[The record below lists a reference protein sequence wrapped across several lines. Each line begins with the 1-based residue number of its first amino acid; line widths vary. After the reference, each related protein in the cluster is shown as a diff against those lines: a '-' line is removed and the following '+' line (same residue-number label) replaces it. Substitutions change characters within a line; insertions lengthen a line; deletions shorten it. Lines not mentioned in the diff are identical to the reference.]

1 MRFVPGPRIVTA
13 WPFAK
18 TVMAEGADR
27 IMISPRHAVFR
38 RATAAFAGIVC
49 LALIAG
55 PTPAAANDA
64 QKLVDDATSMVRS
77 MLADQ
82 EWQDFHAL
90 MKDARAVVLVPDF
103 LEAGFFIGGAGG
115 QCLIVARTGP
125 DGAWSAPSFCMIGEA
140 SLGLQVGFQKSEMI
154 MLVMNDEALV
164 EIADGTAKF
173 GGEAGL
179 AVGMLGS
186 GIKGAT
192 TLNFDKDIYAFAR
205 NQGLYGGIVIDGGWI
220 EPDRDYNQAYYG
232 RAVSAQHILIDR
244 RVANPATNRLIA
256 ALKQPG

>member
-1 MRFVPGPRIVTA
+1 
-13 WPFAK
+13 
-18 TVMAEGADR
+18 
-27 IMISPRHAVFR
+27 MISPRHVFAR
-38 RATAAFAGIVC
+38 CAGSAFAGVIC

-55 PTPAAANDA
+55 LVRPAAANEA

-77 MLADQ
+77 MLADE

-90 MKDARAVVLVPDF
+90 MKDAKAVVLVPDF
-103 LEAGFFIGGAGG
+103 LAAGFLVGGAGG
-115 QCLIVARTGP
+115 QCLVVARSGP

-154 MLVMNDEALV
+154 MLVMNDEALN
-164 EIADGTAKF
+164 EIAGGTAKF

-179 AVGMLGS
+179 AIGLIGAGV
-186 GIKGAT
+186 KGAT

-205 NQGLYGGIVIDGGWI
+205 NKGLYGGIAIDGGWI
-220 EPDRDYNQAYYG
+220 GPDSDYNQAYYG
-232 RAVSAQHILIDR
+232 RAVTARHILIDR

-256 ALKQPG
+256 ALKHPGEG